1 MNEKLKL
8 LTFDTHSATTLSLI
22 RNLGE
27 EGIEILLVKDKKS
40 NIEGLNE
47 KSKYIKNIK
56 NITWYDEN
64 EKQFINDLINI
75 GKKDSYIIIATDDN
89 INSIIC
95 ENFNIIS
102 KYFKLPY
109 KNADII
115 KSNIDK
121 KIFYNLM
128 KEKGVSIPKT
138 IFINQENDL
147 LNVKNNFKF
156 PIILKPNKMY
166 NEIFRNIFGDKY
178 YKIYSYEQL
187 LTFKT
192 DIFKLYG
199 DLIIQECINYKKSF
213 CIYGFFDT
221 EFKKVNVL
229 KKDLLGEGGTTVL
242 GHLISNKNLI
252 SLSNDILRSINYN
265 GFAELE
271 FLYDEENNEYKLLE
285 INTRPVQWCR
295 ITKYAN
301 NSCEIYLFNKDNK
314 LNIKNK
320 DIYIY
325 YESGLIELYK
335 QKKISFNKFL
345 KIVFGYKF
353 KSMFSDYKDLM
364 PTIRYKMRC
373 LKQMLK

>member
-27 EGIEILLVKDKKS
+27 QGIEILLVKNKKS
-40 NIEGLNE
+40 NIESLNE
-47 KSKYIKNIK
+47 KSKYIKNIE
-56 NITWYDEN
+56 NITWYDED
-64 EKQFINDLINI
+64 EKQFIYDLIKI
-75 GKKDSYIIIATDDN
+75 GKIDSYIIIATDDN

-95 ENFNIIS
+95 DNFDTIN

-109 KNADII
+109 KNVDII

-121 KIFYNLM
+121 KIFYDLM
-128 KEKGVSIPKT
+128 KEKGILIPKT
-138 IFINQENDL
+138 IFINEEKDL

-187 LTFKT
+187 LTFKD
-192 DIFKLYG
+192 DILKLYG
-199 DLIIQECINYKKSF
+199 DLIIQECINYKKSL

-221 EFKKVNVL
+221 KFKKVNVL

-242 GHLISNKNLI
+242 GHLISDKNII
-252 SLSNDILRSINYN
+252 SLSNNILKSINYH

-295 ITKYAN
+295 ITKYVN
-301 NSCEIYLFNKDNK
+301 NSCEIYLFNEDNIV
-314 LNIKNK
+314 NVKNK
-320 DIYIY
+320 EVYIY

-335 QKKISFNKFL
+335 QKKISLKEFL
-345 KIVFGYKF
+345 KIMFGYKY
-353 KSMFSDYKDLM
+353 KSMFSDYKDLV
-364 PTIRYKMRC
+364 PTIRYKIRC